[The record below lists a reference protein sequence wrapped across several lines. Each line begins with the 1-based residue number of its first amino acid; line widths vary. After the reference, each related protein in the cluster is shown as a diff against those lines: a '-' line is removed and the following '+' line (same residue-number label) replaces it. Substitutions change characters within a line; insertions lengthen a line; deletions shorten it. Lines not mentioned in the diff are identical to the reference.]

1 MNTTRFINVARW
13 NFAINRAQ
21 YMKLAL
27 SLFLI
32 MSAPLLFFILKTI
45 WVSAISGS
53 TELALAS
60 VPGTSLGTWMS
71 ASFIFVLPIL
81 AGYTF
86 HNLLTKQ
93 TRIKELTLPASNGEK
108 FLFHA
113 LVTIGGALLTYVVS
127 FFLLDVIQYLFVG
140 IVYGF
145 SYSQWVPYISIFFN
159 DGGLDISNHFFTSSP
174 WLLVI
179 MDLMFIAF
187 ISTFVLGNAIKYRH
201 NVLWT
206 ILFHWGFGFVSMLCL
221 GLCLPLFDNVDWEW
235 LRDWLQGL
243 GPDNVLLALRWF
255 ATLFL
260 AAITV
265 FCWWMSYR
273 LYCRAQIT
281 TKRNK

>member
-108 FLFHA
+108 
-113 LVTIGGALLTYVVS
+113 
-127 FFLLDVIQYLFVG
+127 
-140 IVYGF
+140 
-145 SYSQWVPYISIFFN
+145 
-159 DGGLDISNHFFTSSP
+159 
-174 WLLVI
+174 
-179 MDLMFIAF
+179 
-187 ISTFVLGNAIKYRH
+187 
-201 NVLWT
+201 
-206 ILFHWGFGFVSMLCL
+206 
-221 GLCLPLFDNVDWEW
+221 
-235 LRDWLQGL
+235 
-243 GPDNVLLALRWF
+243 
-255 ATLFL
+255 
-260 AAITV
+260 
-265 FCWWMSYR
+265 
-273 LYCRAQIT
+273 
-281 TKRNK
+281 

>member
-1 MNTTRFINVARW
+1 MKLDRFLNVARW
-13 NFAINRAQ
+13 NFAINRAL

-32 MSAPLLFFILKTI
+32 MSIPLLIFILKTI

-71 ASFIFVLPIL
+71 GCFIFSFPIL

-93 TRIKELTLPASNGEK
+93 SRIKELTLPATNGEK

-127 FFLLDVIQYLFVG
+127 FLLLDVIQYLFVG
-140 IVYGF
+140 IIYGF
-145 SYSQWVPYISIFFN
+145 SYAEWVPYISIFFS
-159 DGGLDISNHFFTSSP
+159 DGVDLGEPFFTSSP
-174 WLLVI
+174 WVLLI
-179 MDLMFIAF
+179 CDLTFIAF
-187 ISTFVLGNAIKYRH
+187 ISSFVLGNAIKYRH
-201 NVLWT
+201 NSLWT
-206 ILFHWGFGFVSMLCL
+206 ILFHWGMGFATMLCL
-221 GLCLPLFDNVDWEW
+221 GLCLPLLKDVDWGGFAE
-235 LRDWLQGL
+235 WLQGIDE
-243 GPDNVLLALRWF
+243 DNARYLLRG
-255 ATLFL
+255 
-260 AAITV
+260 ITIFFFSGIIA

>member
-1 MNTTRFINVARW
+1 MNTTRFLNVARY

-27 SLFLI
+27 SLFLT
-32 MSAPLLFFILKTI
+32 MSLPLLFFILKTI

-60 VPGTSLGTWMS
+60 IPGTSLGTWMRGC
-71 ASFIFVLPIL
+71 FVFAFPIL

-93 TRIKELTLPASNGEK
+93 SRIKELTLPASNGEK

-145 SYSQWVPYISIFFN
+145 SYAEWVSYISILFN
-159 DGGLDISNHFFTSSP
+159 EAGLRDPLFTSSP
-174 WLLVI
+174 WALLI
-179 MDLMFIAF
+179 LDLMSIAF
-187 ISTFVLGNAIKYRH
+187 ISTFVLGNAIKYKH

-206 ILFHWGFGFVSMLCL
+206 ILFHWGMWFASMLCL
-221 GLCLPLFDNVDWEW
+221 GLCLPLLENVDWDG
-235 LRDWLQGL
+235 LSNWLQGL
-243 GPDNVLLALRWF
+243 DPDNTLIALKWIT
-255 ATLFL
+255 ALVL
-260 AAITV
+260 AAITT